1 MVPSFGTVDG
11 WSSCAGSS
19 LKPTAWSSSSGENS
33 PCKCVV
39 PSCEWLTCRW
49 RSSRKRSLDLA
60 RNGGRNFAPSS
71 RYRIGLGIPGDV
83 TPDVTL
89 ELHENETAVSK
100 EPVDF
105 IQKNTNHWWGVP
117 QIAAR
122 GFALSASELAGE
134 GKELVFRMSIPRE
147 SAEKAGKLYIFISR
161 DYGANTWYLEDG
173 SELDESN
180 W

>member
-1 MVPSFGTVDG
+1 MKCKLLVLVFTAFLTVFLA
-11 WSSCAGSS
+11 SPVLAQASASMTAPIIRSAEGSIRMS
-19 LKPTAWSSSSGENS
+19 VHFT
-33 PCKCVV
+33 
-39 PSCEWLTCRW
+39 
-49 RSSRKRSLDLA
+49 
-60 RNGGRNFAPSS
+60 NFAPSS

-122 GFALSASELAGE
+122 GFALSASDLAGE